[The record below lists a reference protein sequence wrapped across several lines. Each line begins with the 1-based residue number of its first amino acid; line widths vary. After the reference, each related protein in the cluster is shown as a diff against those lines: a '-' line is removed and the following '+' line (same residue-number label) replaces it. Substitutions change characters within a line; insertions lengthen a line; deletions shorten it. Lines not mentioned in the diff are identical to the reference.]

1 MTAGTTI
8 AQLDGAFEV
17 TGMDEATQALAQ
29 TDLRRRILRAAVER
43 LLHHCAP
50 TLCQGATAQGGG
62 GECNAQTGDRVEAE
76 PDWDSVAPP
85 VPDYDVDRRA
95 CKLRVPMRLNF
106 LSADYGEL
114 RGQLMAYTEVVGDNP
129 PRHISRIGLESLKNN
144 ERTRLYLAGSY
155 CF

>member
-1 MTAGTTI
+1 MRLPKPWRKRMCAVASCAPPWSDSCTTARLPF
-8 AQLDGAFEV
+8 AK
-17 TGMDEATQALAQ
+17 
-29 TDLRRRILRAAVER
+29 ER
-43 LLHHCAP
+43 LRKA
-50 TLCQGATAQGGG
+50 G